1 MNSRLTLRSR
11 HMGILIVIIL
21 AMSYVG
27 ITGIGADSIWHD
39 EYRSIY
45 YAGGMSDSP
54 GSPLDAIA
62 RASERQSGDG
72 LLYPL
77 LLAVWGRFAGF
88 SVFSAR
94 YLSLLLGVL
103 AIAWIYRLASDLH
116 SPSAGLFA
124 AIALGASAFLSVY
137 LHEIG
142 PYSLMVLEVVL
153 LLWLYWLIL
162 LQGPTRL
169 SAFAFLLVLMATL
182 YTSPLVIVSI
192 AALGVYHL
200 MLAPR
205 TKSWNLLIVL
215 AIVAEVLFLPWLL
228 TTNSAA
234 VKFVEHAAGYSAVD
248 DSFYL
253 LQNIGHAF
261 GNGIWL
267 FWLLPFFSL
276 RWLRGHIGLK
286 MLWLVGT
293 STCTV
298 ILVVYQ
304 VSDLILHVRYM
315 VPLLPIFALLFGIAS
330 ALPGR
335 FRRLIWTVLLIW
347 CAAGTLVA
355 SSYSTLFYP
364 PDESKH
370 LRLTYPFAEVLGE
383 ITKDAVANDAIALE
397 FPFHAWAIRGV
408 TEYYLRGSSARYVLT
423 DNLVQGELE
432 SQSRIAGFEHFL
444 GDAGRVYFV
453 VDRTVAPSA
462 ELMEYEKILS
472 ARYVTCDRLWDTDKV
487 RVDKLAQINALCGPP
502 QTPIEQ
508 FGDSVALLDFVH
520 VRTDDFDVFYSI
532 WSTEEPMESHSQAI
546 HFRKEDGELVY
557 QIDGSLPHGEFAYRI
572 DRIPRGELPA
582 SAAIKIQGIV
592 YNWQTGERLK
602 ASDGSDIVELGQVQ
616 T

>member
-1 MNSRLTLRSR
+1 MTHRSR

-21 AMSYVG
+21 AMSYVAV
-27 ITGIGADSIWHD
+27 TGIGADSIWHD

-62 RASERQSGDG
+62 RASERQTGDG

-77 LLAVWGRFAGF
+77 LLAVWGRIAGF
-88 SVFSAR
+88 SVVAAR
-94 YLSLLLGVL
+94 YLSLLFGVL

-116 SPSAGLFA
+116 SPSAGLLA
-124 AIALGASAFLSVY
+124 AIALGASAFFSVY

-142 PYSLMVLEVVL
+142 AYSLIVLEVVL

-162 LQGPTRL
+162 HQGPTRL
-169 SAFAFLLVLMATL
+169 SAFTFLLVLTATL
-182 YTSPLVIVSI
+182 YTSPLAIVSI

-200 MLAPR
+200 LLAPR

-215 AIVAEVLFLPWLL
+215 AIVAEVLFVPWLL
-228 TTNSAA
+228 TTNSAT
-234 VKFVEHAAGYSAVD
+234 VKFVEHPAGYSAVG

-253 LQNIGHAF
+253 LQNIGQAF

-276 RWLRGHIGLK
+276 RWLRGHISLK

-293 STCTV
+293 SACAV
-298 ILVVYQ
+298 MLAVYQ
-304 VSDLILHVRYM
+304 VSDLLLHVRYM
-315 VPLLPIFALLFGIAS
+315 VHLLPIFALLFGIAC
-330 ALPGR
+330 ALLGKS
-335 FRRLIWTVLLIW
+335 RRLIWTILLIW
-347 CAAGTLVA
+347 CAAGYLA
-355 SSYSTLFYP
+355 APSFSTLFYP

-370 LRLTYPFAEVLGE
+370 LRLTFPFAEVLGE
-383 ITKDAVANDAIALE
+383 INRDAVANDAIALE

-408 TEYYLRGSSARYVLT
+408 TDYYLKGSAARYVLT

-432 SQSRIAGFEHFL
+432 SQTRIAGFEHFL

-462 ELMEYEKILS
+462 ELMEYEKILA

-502 QTPIEQ
+502 QTPIAQ
-508 FGDSVALLDFVH
+508 FGASVALLDFVH

-546 HFRKEDGELVY
+546 HLWDEDGELLY
-557 QIDGSLPHGEFAYRI
+557 QIDGALPHGEFAYRI

-582 SAAIKIQGIV
+582 SATIKIQGIV
-592 YNWQTGERLK
+592 YDWQTGERLK
-602 ASDGSDIVELGQVQ
+602 TFDGSDIVELAQIQ